1 MRGNV
6 YQMMIIGDAGD
17 NKSENFK
24 LSLTKRNLLDS
35 LKYCAERQHKLIAVN
50 ADSIAVYVY
59 KLIRPMIPKRSQDKI
74 IAVGSDKK

>member
-6 YQMMIIGDAGD
+6 YQMMVIGDAGN
-17 NKSENFK
+17 NKSENYK
-24 LSLTKRNLLDS
+24 LTLTKRNLMDG
-35 LKYCAERQHKLIAVN
+35 LKYCAERQHRLIAVN

-74 IAVGSDKK
+74 IAIGSDTK